1 MHEYSTSSWDVFA
14 TRAFSWTNY
23 LLAASYEMTE
33 VVVDEKTGE
42 ILCVAAWEMPKMTV
56 MFALRG
62 ILFVLYV
69 LSMYFN
75 SILKSTFNI
84 IAN

>member
-1 MHEYSTSSWDVFA
+1 MFA

-23 LLAASYEMTE
+23 LLAASYEMTDKKK

-62 ILFVLYV
+62 LSCLFYT
-69 LSMYFN
+69 Y
-75 SILKSTFNI
+75 
-84 IAN
+84 